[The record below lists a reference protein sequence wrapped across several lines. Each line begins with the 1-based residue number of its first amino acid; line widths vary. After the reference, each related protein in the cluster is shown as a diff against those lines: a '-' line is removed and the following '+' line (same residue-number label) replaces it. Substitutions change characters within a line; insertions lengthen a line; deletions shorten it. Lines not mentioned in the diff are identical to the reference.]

1 MGESAVSAFSTASPS
16 SVVGAVG
23 VGAGAASAGI
33 TMVSTVGDE
42 RSLTVPD
49 KGSSCVVSG
58 ITTVSGYCV
67 GVLTMAEADSEGFK
81 DSANTTDV
89 EVGSKIPKEISSEFQ
104 RSFMRGFLAIA

>member
-1 MGESAVSAFSTASPS
+1 MGSVVSTFSTASPS
-16 SVVGAVG
+16 SVIGAVG
-23 VGAGAASAGI
+23 VDAGAVSGI
-33 TMVSTVGDE
+33 TMVSTAGDE
-42 RSLTVPD
+42 RSLTVLD
-49 KGSSCVVSG
+49 GGSSCVVSG

-104 RSFMRGFLAIA
+104 RSFMRRFLGIA